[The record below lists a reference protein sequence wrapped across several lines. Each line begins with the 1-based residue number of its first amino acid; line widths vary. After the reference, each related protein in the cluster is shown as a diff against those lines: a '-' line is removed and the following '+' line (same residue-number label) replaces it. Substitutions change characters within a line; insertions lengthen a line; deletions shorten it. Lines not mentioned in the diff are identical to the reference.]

1 MSSSRV
7 GLQKSWR
14 KIDMPGQGRQGR
26 SDAFQRKARREGY
39 RARSTYK
46 LKDIQKRSKIFK
58 TGDKVLDLGAA
69 PGGWSQVALEF
80 IGEEGKLVG
89 VDLQHILPLK
99 GALFLQGDL
108 REKEIRDKLHELMPK
123 ADVVISD
130 MSPNLSGNYSVDQAR
145 SVELS
150 SLALEIAA
158 ERMASAFVVKV
169 FEGADF
175 QEYRKAV
182 IDEFGSVRTLSPEA
196 SRKQSSEVYLIA
208 KRKRR

>member
-1 MSSSRV
+1 
-7 GLQKSWR
+7 
-14 KIDMPGQGRQGR
+14 MPGQGRQGR

-39 RARSTYK
+39 RARSAYK
-46 LKDIQKRSKIFK
+46 LMDIQKRSKIFK
-58 TGDKVLDLGAA
+58 KGSIVLDLGAA
-69 PGGWSQVALEF
+69 PGGWSQVAVEF
-80 IGEEGKLVG
+80 MEEEGKLVG

-99 GALFLQGDL
+99 GATFIQGDL
-108 REKEIRDKLHELMPK
+108 RDKDIREELQKLIPK

-130 MSPNLSGNYSVDQAR
+130 MSPNLSGTYSIDQAR

-158 ERMASAFVVKV
+158 ERNAQSFVVKV
-169 FEGADF
+169 FEGSDF
-175 QEYRKAV
+175 QEFRKAV
-182 IDEFGSVRTLSPEA
+182 KAEFGSVRTLSPEA

>member
-1 MSSSRV
+1 
-7 GLQKSWR
+7 
-14 KIDMPGQGRQGR
+14 MPGQGRQGR

-58 TGDKVLDLGAA
+58 AGDKVLDLGAA

-80 IGEEGKLVG
+80 IGEDGKLVG

-99 GALFLQGDL
+99 GALFIQGDL

>member
-1 MSSSRV
+1 
-7 GLQKSWR
+7 
-14 KIDMPGQGRQGR
+14 MPGQGRRGK

-39 RARSTYK
+39 RARSAYK
-46 LKDIQKRSKIFK
+46 LMDIQKRSKIFK
-58 TGDKVLDLGAA
+58 QGFTVLDLGAA
-69 PGGWSQVALEF
+69 PGGWSQVALEN

-99 GALFLQGDL
+99 GAQFLRGDL
-108 REKEIRDKLHELMPK
+108 RESETRTELEALVPK

-158 ERMASAFVVKV
+158 ERKAKSFVCKV
-169 FEGADF
+169 FEGSDF
-175 QEYRKAV
+175 QDFRASV

-208 KRKRR
+208 KRKTR

>member
-1 MSSSRV
+1 
-7 GLQKSWR
+7 
-14 KIDMPGQGRQGR
+14 MPGQGRQGR

-80 IGEEGKLVG
+80 IGEEGMLVG

>member
-1 MSSSRV
+1 
-7 GLQKSWR
+7 
-14 KIDMPGQGRQGR
+14 MPGQGRQGR
-26 SDAFQRKARREGY
+26 TDAFQRKARREGY
-39 RARSTYK
+39 RARSAYK
-46 LKDIQKRSKIFK
+46 LMDIQKKSNIFK
-58 TGDKVLDLGAA
+58 EGSTVLDLGAA

-99 GALFLQGDL
+99 GAQFIQGDL
-108 REKEIRDKLHELMPK
+108 REVEIRRQLEEFAPK

-150 SLALEIAA
+150 LLALEIAA
-158 ERMASAFVVKV
+158 ERKAKCFVCKV
-169 FEGADF
+169 FEGSDF
-175 QEYRKAV
+175 QEFRKEV

-208 KRKRR
+208 KRKYR